1 MSEFG
6 GLASSSKLT
15 GGDTDVTNQ
24 ITLAAHLVTIKLC
37 TRATYDIPPP
47 VYTLLEKLFSVC
59 AEIHSIRATRSAC
72 VIFCQQVENTY

>member
-24 ITLAAHLVTIKLC
+24 ITLAAHLVTKKLC
-37 TRATYDIPPP
+37 TRATYDITPP
-47 VYTLLEKLFSVC
+47 VGPPQALLMVFLPIAK
-59 AEIHSIRATRSAC
+59 
-72 VIFCQQVENTY
+72 